1 MSARDTRTR
10 REVASL
16 SSGASSSL
24 AARFYLG
31 PKFQGLSLLVH
42 VPYVAIAQSPRGGNT
57 EVTDVTSSVTSYFFT
72 ISPVKRPKEL
82 RLEVDT
88 CDNVVKER
96 VISGLAN
103 KSKINIIL
111 ASLANKKWGKI

>member
-1 MSARDTRTR
+1 M
-10 REVASL
+10 
-16 SSGASSSL
+16 
-24 AARFYLG
+24 
-31 PKFQGLSLLVH
+31 
-42 VPYVAIAQSPRGGNT
+42 
-57 EVTDVTSSVTSYFFT
+57 
-72 ISPVKRPKEL
+72 EL

-103 KSKINIIL
+103 KSKVNIIL

>member
-1 MSARDTRTR
+1 M
-10 REVASL
+10 
-16 SSGASSSL
+16 
-24 AARFYLG
+24 
-31 PKFQGLSLLVH
+31 VH
-42 VPYVAIAQSPRGGNT
+42 APYVAIAQSPRGGNT
-57 EVTDVTSSVTSYFFT
+57 EITDVTAYFFT

-103 KSKINIIL
+103 KSKANTIL

>member
-24 AARFYLG
+24 AACSYLG
-31 PKFQGLSLLVH
+31 TKLEGLSLLVH
-42 VPYVAIAQSPRGGNT
+42 IPYVAIAQSPRGGNT

-103 KSKINIIL
+103 KSKVNIIL
-111 ASLANKKWGKI
+111 ASLANKKMG

>member
-1 MSARDTRTR
+1 M
-10 REVASL
+10 
-16 SSGASSSL
+16 
-24 AARFYLG
+24 G
-31 PKFQGLSLLVH
+31 PKLQGLSLLVH
-42 VPYVAIAQSPRGGNT
+42 VPYVAIAQLPRGGNT

-82 RLEVDT
+82 RLEEDT

-103 KSKINIIL
+103 KSKVNIIL
-111 ASLANKKWGKI
+111 ASLANKKWGKKSEASAKN